1 MGTEISLIH
10 LLSLVVE
17 HVVVVVVVFFFIVT
31 FYLFNRYWIH
41 CSR

>member
-10 LLSLVVE
+10 LLSLVE
-17 HVVVVVVVFFFIVT
+17 EDVVVVFFF
-31 FYLFNRYWIH
+31 FHCYFLFSRYWID

>member
-17 HVVVVVVVFFFIVT
+17 HVVVVVFFFIVT
-31 FYLFNRYWIH
+31 FYLFSRYWID